1 MKSDIMK
8 ELRMGIRT
16 SKFLVITASFLF
28 FAILTPIMMKFIL
41 PQLLLN
47 QFQGMEEATISQML
61 DMSQKGSL
69 LGYMSDLFEIG
80 TIVVVFALS
89 GLLAQEIKENTLVLP
104 ICSGKKLF
112 SIVTSK
118 LVVFSIFLILAST
131 LGMVICYLYAG
142 VLFAFDIELWS
153 VVVIGLLYG
162 GYMIFLLNLVML
174 FGTIIKSSIGTGF
187 MTLGFSLFL
196 YFIGSYLDV
205 HMYLP
210 SGLLISAQNILAN
223 QSYQNLGVTLAIS
236 IILVLMI
243 SKITHMRLEHREWNE
258 R

>member
-1 MKSDIMK
+1 
-8 ELRMGIRT
+8 
-16 SKFLVITASFLF
+16 
-28 FAILTPIMMKFIL
+28 
-41 PQLLLN
+41 
-47 QFQGMEEATISQML
+47 
-61 DMSQKGSL
+61 
-69 LGYMSDLFEIG
+69 
-80 TIVVVFALS
+80 
-89 GLLAQEIKENTLVLP
+89 
-104 ICSGKKLF
+104 
-112 SIVTSK
+112 
-118 LVVFSIFLILAST
+118 
-131 LGMVICYLYAG
+131 
-142 VLFAFDIELWS
+142 
-153 VVVIGLLYG
+153 
-162 GYMIFLLNLVML
+162 
-174 FGTIIKSSIGTGF
+174 